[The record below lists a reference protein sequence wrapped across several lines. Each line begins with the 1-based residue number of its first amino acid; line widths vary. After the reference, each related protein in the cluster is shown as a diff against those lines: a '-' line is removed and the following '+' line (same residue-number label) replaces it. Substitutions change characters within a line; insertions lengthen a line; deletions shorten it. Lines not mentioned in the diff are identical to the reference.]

1 MKRTYLLLVA
11 LLMVSSLTHAHVVK
25 ENESAL
31 VYYMP
36 KTQLAITLSYDR
48 IEQVP
53 GAFYQYAQR
62 YLGTSD
68 VITEPTVTYQLNNVT
83 LGTHASADTTRAYK
97 IPIHGAYNTHLVS
110 LTQDGRLLGYN
121 CPAASCECPVSKSIT
136 MHRTCAKSPVLPLL
150 EEQLMAS
157 STAKMAEGAA
167 KLIYRIRETRIQ
179 LLAGDVEHLPADGTS
194 MQLVLEELDQKEKQL
209 VELFVGTT
217 TVTPCTQTLYYTPGE
232 DVTDLVV
239 GRFSRFAGVVSQ
251 DDLSGE
257 PIYLTLQAHKQVLQ
271 ETKLKLKPCG
281 LFAYLYH
288 NLPGTA
294 NVELRFQDMHIAQE
308 VAVAQYGVSVPVSNS
323 LFMGKK
329 VSIVINPETGN
340 ILSIQQ

>member
-1 MKRTYLLLVA
+1 
-11 LLMVSSLTHAHVVK
+11 VVK

-48 IEQVP
+48 IEKVP
-53 GAFYQYAQR
+53 GVFYQYAER
-62 YLGTSD
+62 YLGTSN
-68 VITEPTVTYQLNNVT
+68 VTTEHTITYQLNNMT
-83 LGTHASADTTRAYK
+83 LGTHASADTTRAYE
-97 IPIHGAYNTHLVS
+97 IPVHGAHNTHLVS

-121 CPAASCECPVSKSIT
+121 CEPAQHECNISQPMIVNTSCDKEQL
-136 MHRTCAKSPVLPLL
+136 LPLL

-194 MQLVLEELDQKEKQL
+194 MQLVLEELDKQEKQL
-209 VELFVGTT
+209 VELFIGTT
-217 TVTPCTQTLYYTPGE
+217 TITPCTHTLYYTPDE
-232 DVTDLVV
+232 DVTDLVI
-239 GRFSRFAGVVSQ
+239 GRFSRFAGVVSH

-257 PIYLTLQAHKQVLQ
+257 PIYLTLQGHKHVLQ
-271 ETKLKLKPCG
+271 EPKHKFKACG
-281 LFAYLYH
+281 LFAYLYY

-294 NVELRFQDMHIAQE
+294 NVVLRFQNKHLAQE
-308 VAVAQYGVSVPVSNS
+308 VAVAQYGVSIPVSNS
-323 LFMGKK
+323 LFIGKK

>member
-11 LLMVSSLTHAHVVK
+11 LLTVSSLTHAHVVK

-36 KTQLAITLSYDR
+36 KTQLAITISYDR

-83 LGTHASADTTRAYK
+83 LGTHASADTTRTYK
-97 IPIHGAYNTHLVS
+97 IPVHGAHNTHLVS

-121 CPAASCECPVSKSIT
+121 CPAASCECSVSESMT

-194 MQLVLEELDQKEKQL
+194 MQLVLEELDQQEKQL

-217 TVTPCTQTLYYTPGE
+217 TITPCTQTLYYTPGE
-232 DVTDLVV
+232 DVTDLVI

-271 ETKLKLKPCG
+271 EPKLKLKPCG
-281 LFAYLYH
+281 LFAHLYH

-294 NVELRFQDMHIAQE
+294 NVVLRFQDMHIAQE